1 MIDPVTTVKFP
12 TTWPIKREPAR
23 LPEQRIDYCGG
34 MKFNDNFDWHN
45 LWYDCVQ
52 LNDHQTILI
61 GPPIYDAKNW
71 FKDNAGF
78 GDSDNNLLN
87 YQFYDL
93 DRVSYMVVQTRK
105 IDSHIVL
112 LSKNTDPLPIK
123 VNHNDGYFNGHKVM
137 VTLQRDNP
145 IEWIEQWMDYHYRV
159 HGIDGFLIYD
169 NASNTYTVG
178 ELDHR
183 LSRDYLKLKIIP
195 WPYPYGPQG
204 SDYAPWDSDYGQY
217 CMLEH
222 AKYRYLSNAS
232 MVLNNDIDELIV
244 TKGPSL
250 EEIRVQLDQGP
261 QHCLYYLGK
270 WIEPHD
276 VPNNKGAWEISFES
290 RKFKDYCCTDDN
302 NKRGIGNKWML
313 VPKHC
318 MSYQWRV
325 HQISGPA
332 GQSTD
337 LYYAHYL
344 AMNTNWS
351 WPRDRFEGDLM
362 NLRPEPWLHTALQ
375 KIEAYK

>member
-23 LPEQRIDYCGG
+23 PSELRIDYCGG
-34 MKFNDNFDWHN
+34 MKFNDNFDWDN

-52 LNDHQTILI
+52 LNENQTILI
-61 GPPIYDAKNW
+61 GAPIYGAKDW

-87 YQFYDL
+87 YQFYEL
-93 DRVSYMVVQTRK
+93 DRVGYTVVQTHK
-105 IDSHIVL
+105 LDSHIVM
-112 LSKNTDPLPIK
+112 LSKDTDPIAIK
-123 VNHNDGYFNGHKVM
+123 VNVNDGYFNGHKVM

-169 NASNTYTVG
+169 NSSSSYTVG

-183 LSRDYLKLKIIP
+183 LSRDYLKLKIVP

-204 SDYAPWDSDYGQY
+204 SDHAPWDSDYGQY

-222 AKYRYLSNAS
+222 AKYRYLSHAS

-244 TKGPSL
+244 TKGPTL
-250 EEIRVQLDQGP
+250 EQIREQLDQGQ

-276 VPNNKGAWEISFES
+276 VPNNKGAYEIPFSARRF
-290 RKFKDYCCTDDN
+290 RDYCCMDSN

-318 MSYQWRV
+318 MQYQWRV

-351 WPRDRFEGDLM
+351 WPRDKFEGDVI

-375 KIEAYK
+375 KIEVYK

>member
-1 MIDPVTTVKFP
+1 
-12 TTWPIKREPAR
+12 
-23 LPEQRIDYCGG
+23 
-34 MKFNDNFDWHN
+34 MKFNDNFDWDN

-52 LNDHQTILI
+52 LNENQTILI
-61 GPPIYDAKNW
+61 GAPIYGAKDW

-87 YQFYDL
+87 YQFYEL
-93 DRVSYMVVQTRK
+93 DRVGYTVVQTHK
-105 IDSHIVL
+105 LDSHIVM
-112 LSKNTDPLPIK
+112 LSKDTDPIAIK
-123 VNHNDGYFNGHKVM
+123 VNVNDGCFNGHKVM

-169 NASNTYTVG
+169 NSSSSYTVG

-183 LSRDYLKLKIIP
+183 LSRDYLKLKIVP

-204 SDYAPWDSDYGQY
+204 SDHAPWDSDYGQY

-222 AKYRYLSNAS
+222 AKYRYLSHAS

-244 TKGPSL
+244 TKGPTL
-250 EEIRVQLDQGP
+250 EQIREQLDQGQ

-276 VPNNKGAWEISFES
+276 VPNNKGAYEIPFSARRF
-290 RKFKDYCCTDDN
+290 RDYCCMDSN

-318 MSYQWRV
+318 MQYQWRV

-351 WPRDRFEGDLM
+351 WPRDKFEGDVI

-375 KIEAYK
+375 KIEVYK

>member
-12 TTWPIKREPAR
+12 TTWPIKREPTR
-23 LPEQRIDYCGG
+23 PSELRIDYCGG
-34 MKFNDNFDWHN
+34 MKFNDNFDWDN

-52 LNDHQTILI
+52 LNENQTILI
-61 GPPIYDAKNW
+61 GAPIYGAKDW

-87 YQFYDL
+87 YQFYEL
-93 DRVSYMVVQTRK
+93 DRVGYTVVQTHK
-105 IDSHIVL
+105 LDSHIVM
-112 LSKNTDPLPIK
+112 LSRDTDPIAIK
-123 VNHNDGYFNGHKVM
+123 VNVNDGYFNGHKVM

-169 NASNTYTVG
+169 NSSSSYTVG

-183 LSRDYLKLKIIP
+183 LSRDYLKLKIVP

-204 SDYAPWDSDYGQY
+204 SDHAPWDSDYGQY

-222 AKYRYLSNAS
+222 AKYRYLSHAS

-244 TKGPSL
+244 TKGPTL
-250 EEIRVQLDQGP
+250 EQIREQLDQGQ

-276 VPNNKGAWEISFES
+276 VPNNKGAYEIPFSARRF
-290 RKFKDYCCTDDN
+290 RDYCCMDSN

-318 MSYQWRV
+318 MQYQWRV

-351 WPRDRFEGDLM
+351 WPRDKFEGDVI

-375 KIEAYK
+375 KIEVYK

>member
-1 MIDPVTTVKFP
+1 MIETVETVKFP
-12 TTWPIKREPAR
+12 GEWGIKREPAR
-23 LPEQRIDYCGG
+23 PPHLRIDYCGG
-34 MKFNDNFDWHN
+34 MRFDDNFDWDN
-45 LWYDCVQ
+45 LWYDAVQ
-52 LNDHQTILI
+52 INEQQTLLI
-61 GPPIYDAKNW
+61 GPPLYAIKDW
-71 FKDNAGF
+71 FKNNAGF
-78 GDSDNNLLN
+78 ADRDNNLLD

-93 DRVSYMVVQTRK
+93 DRVSYTLVMTK
-105 IDSHIVL
+105 STDSHIVMI
-112 LSKNTDPLPIK
+112 SKDTSLRPIEL
-123 VNHNDGYFNGHKVM
+123 NHNDGYFNGHKVM

-169 NASNTYTVG
+169 NASTKYDVG
-178 ELDHR
+178 QLDYRLHR
-183 LSRDYLKLKIIP
+183 PYLKIKVVP

-204 SDYAPWDSDYGQY
+204 SDHAPWDSDYGQY

-222 AKYRYLSNAS
+222 AKYRYLSHAS

-244 TKGPSL
+244 TKGPTL
-250 EEIRVQLDQGP
+250 EQIRTQLDQGP
-261 QHCLYYLGK
+261 HHCLYYLGK

-276 VPNNKGAWEISFES
+276 VPNNKGAYEIPLES
-290 RKFKDYCCTDDN
+290 RRFRNYCCMDDN

-313 VPKHC
+313 VPKNC
-318 MSYQWRV
+318 MQYQWRV

-351 WPRDRFEGDLM
+351 WPRDKFEGNVND
-362 NLRPEPWLHTALQ
+362 LRPEPWLHTALQ
-375 KIEAYK
+375 KIEVYK

>member
-12 TTWPIKREPAR
+12 ETWPIKREPAR

-34 MKFNDNFDWHN
+34 MKFDDNFDWNN

-52 LNDHQTILI
+52 LNENQTILI

-71 FKDNAGF
+71 FKDHAGF

-93 DRVSYMVVQTRK
+93 DRVSYTVVQTRK
-105 IDSHIVL
+105 LDSHIVL
-112 LSKNTDPLPIK
+112 LSKDTDPLAIE

-137 VTLQRDNP
+137 VTLQKDNP

-169 NASNTYTVG
+169 NSSTKYTVG
-178 ELDHR
+178 EMDHR
-183 LSRDYLKLKIIP
+183 LSRDYLKLKIVP

-222 AKYRYLSNAS
+222 AKYRYLSHAS

-244 TKGPSL
+244 TKGPTL
-250 EEIRVQLDQGP
+250 EQIRTQLDQGP

-276 VPNNKGAWEISFES
+276 VPNNRGAYELPFES
-290 RKFKDYCCTDDN
+290 RRFKDYCCMDEN

-318 MSYQWRV
+318 MNYQWRV
-325 HQISGPA
+325 HHISGPA

-351 WPRDRFEGDLM
+351 WPRDKFDGDVM

-375 KIEAYK
+375 KIEVYK

>member
-12 TTWPIKREPAR
+12 PTWPIKREPAR
-23 LPEQRIDYCGG
+23 PPELRIDYCGG
-34 MKFNDNFDWHN
+34 MKFNDNFDWDN

-52 LNDHQTILI
+52 LNDNQTILI
-61 GPPIYDAKNW
+61 GAPIYGAKDW

-87 YQFYDL
+87 YQFYEL
-93 DRVSYMVVQTRK
+93 DRVGYTVVQTHK
-105 IDSHIVL
+105 LDSHIVM
-112 LSKNTDPLPIK
+112 LSKGTDPIAIK
-123 VNHNDGYFNGHKVM
+123 VNVNDGYFNGHKVM

-169 NASNTYTVG
+169 NGSISYSVG

-183 LSRDYLKLKIIP
+183 LSRDYLKLKIVP

-204 SDYAPWDSDYGQY
+204 SDHAPWDSDYGQY

-222 AKYRYLSNAS
+222 AKYRYLSHAS

-244 TKGPSL
+244 TKGPTL
-250 EEIRVQLDQGP
+250 EQIREQLDQGQ

-276 VPNNKGAWEISFES
+276 VPNNKGAYELPLTARRF
-290 RKFKDYCCTDDN
+290 RDYCCMDSN

-313 VPKHC
+313 VPKQC
-318 MSYQWRV
+318 MQYRWRV

-351 WPRDRFEGDLM
+351 WSRDKFEGDVI

-375 KIEAYK
+375 KIEVYK